1 MNLDRFALAL
11 AGFIFLRANEAH
23 TARVNEYAC
32 DVYDEDRYDAMVA
45 AGRLADAAE
54 DAEMDVADALFDKG
68 AWIDFP
74 KAELVA

>member
-1 MNLDRFALAL
+1 MNLDRFALAF
-11 AGFIFLRANEAH
+11 AGFIFLQANKAH

-45 AGRLADAAE
+45 AGRLANAAE
-54 DAEMDVADALFDKG
+54 DAEMDVADALYERG
-68 AWIDFP
+68 VWIDFP

>member
-1 MNLDRFALAL
+1 MNFDRFALAL
-11 AGFIFLRANEAH
+11 AGVIYLQANKAH
-23 TARVNEYAC
+23 TSRVKEYAC

-45 AGRLADAAE
+45 AGRLADQAE

-68 AWIDFP
+68 VWIDFP